1 MSKDTTGGFI
11 VACIFLLVG
20 FGKTYAQS
28 SLEQEVDS
36 LTHLI
41 VSVPDDT
48 LKIGR
53 YEDLARKLLS
63 LNRQSKM
70 LEIANEGLTLSKKL
84 EYDGGIAK
92 MTLFKA
98 IALDI
103 MGKSDKAI
111 PLYNIGLKMAKEQGE
126 QELQA
131 RFYMNLGLCYRYMG
145 DYDLALENQLYA
157 YDLREAMS
165 KKDLAKLLNNIGIIY
180 RFQDK
185 HKRAEEIYLKSL
197 KLKQELKDSLGMAA
211 TLTNLGLV
219 YNKIENRKE
228 KSTQYLQRSKNLYQL
243 LGRPDHVASC
253 NISLGQI
260 FLNQNN
266 IPKAKEALNNAWK
279 YYEKNIDQQ
288 YSPST
293 LASLSEIAVL
303 ENDFQLAKAYLEKAL
318 EISTSFGS
326 KVDQV
331 EILIGLSS
339 IKKELGENADAYT
352 MLKKAYGI
360 NDTLNQMSRL
370 EAMEEMQAKF
380 DVNEKISELKI
391 SELKLNEQT
400 RQRNIFL
407 FGAIGLALFAI
418 TIFFSLKGRIRSNK
432 KIAEQTEAIQHKEII
447 ELQQQNKLLALS
459 SMIEGQEA
467 ERMRIAKDLH
477 DGLGGLLSTV
487 KAHFSAI
494 QNEVT
499 KLERLNLAEK
509 TNELIDEACV
519 EVRRISH
526 DMIPHA
532 LTLSG
537 LPAVLEDRAETLIGE
552 GFKVDLD
559 IQEFPEDMAKTRQ
572 AMLFRLIQEIISNIR
587 KHANAKNI
595 LIQIL
600 GNDRGL
606 SLIVEDDGDGFEFEK
621 AMKSGGVGLKSINSR
636 VEFLNGT
643 IDWDSSLGK
652 GTTITVN
659 IPEV

>member
-1 MSKDTTGGFI
+1 MATDKQLVFI
-11 VACIFLLVG
+11 VYYFSLLIG
-20 FGKTYAQS
+20 FGKMCAQS
-28 SLEQEVDS
+28 TLEKNADSLEYVIANS
-36 LTHLI
+36 
-41 VSVPDDT
+41 PDDT
-48 LKIGR
+48 VKIGQYKELSR
-53 YEDLARKLLS
+53 ILLS
-63 LNRQSKM
+63 LNEQPEM
-70 LEIANEGLTLSKKL
+70 LRIAKEGLELSQKL
-84 EYDGGIAK
+84 DFPKGIAQ
-92 MTLFKA
+92 MTLYNA

-103 MGKSDKAI
+103 MGKPSMAI
-111 PLYNIGLKMAKEQGE
+111 PLYNEGLKKAITLNEK
-126 QELQA
+126 ELQA
-131 RFYMNLGLCYRYMG
+131 KYYFNLGLCYRYMG
-145 DYDLALENQLYA
+145 DYDLALENELYA

-165 KKDLAKLLNNIGIIY
+165 KKDLAKLLNNIGVIY

-197 KLKQELKDSLGMAA
+197 RLKQELKDSLGMAT
-211 TLTNLGLV
+211 TLMNLGLV
-219 YNKIENRKE
+219 YHKIKGNEERAI
-228 KSTQYLQRSKNLYQL
+228 QYLKRSQSLYEL
-243 LGRPDHVASC
+243 LGRSDHVASC
-253 NISLGQI
+253 NTAIGQI
-260 FLNQNN
+260 LLNQNN
-266 IPKAKEALNNAWK
+266 IPQAKEALGSAWA
-279 YYEKNIDQQ
+279 YFETNVDQQ

-293 LASLSEIAVL
+293 LVSLSEIAVL
-303 ENDFQLAKAYLEKAL
+303 ENNFQLAKNYLEKAL
-318 EISTSFGS
+318 KMSTSFGR
-326 KVDQV
+326 KVDQI

-339 IKKELGENADAYT
+339 IKKEQGKNAEAYT

-360 NDTLNQMSRL
+360 NDTLNQTSRL

-380 DVNEKISELKI
+380 DVKEKISELEI

-407 FGAIGLALFAI
+407 SGAIVLALF
-418 TIFFSLKGRIRSNK
+418 TTMIFFSLRGRIKANK
-432 KIAEQTEAIQHKEII
+432 KIAAQKEAIQHKEII
-447 ELQQQNKLLALS
+447 ELQQENKLLALS

-499 KLERLNLAEK
+499 KLERLNLTEK

-537 LPAVLEDRAETLIGE
+537 LPAVLEDRVDTLAGE

-559 IQEFPEDMAKTRQ
+559 IQKFPEGMGKTRQ
-572 AMLFRLIQEIISNIR
+572 AMLFRLLQEIISNIR
-587 KHANAKNI
+587 KHANAKSI
-595 LIQIL
+595 LIQLL
-600 GNDRGL
+600 GNTGEL
-606 SLIVEDDGDGFEFEK
+606 SVIVEDDGKGFDYDQ
-621 AMKSGGVGLKSINSR
+621 AIAAGGVGLKSINSR

-643 IDWDSSLGK
+643 IDWDSSLGE

-659 IPEV
+659 IPEI

>member
-1 MSKDTTGGFI
+1 MSKDTTVGFI

-20 FGKTYAQS
+20 FGKIYAQS
-28 SLEQEVDS
+28 DLEQEVDS
-36 LTHLI
+36 LTFLI
-41 VSVPDDT
+41 VNTPNDT
-48 LKIGR
+48 LKISR
-53 YEDLARKLLS
+53 YADLSRKLLS
-63 LNRQSKM
+63 LNRQSNM
-70 LEIANEGLTLSKKL
+70 LEIADEGLALSKKMKY
-84 EYDGGIAK
+84 EKGVVK

-103 MGKSDKAI
+103 MGKPDMAI
-111 PLYNIGLKMAKEQGE
+111 PLYNEGLKKAKSLNEK
-126 QELQA
+126 ELQA
-131 RFYMNLGLCYRYMG
+131 RYYMNLGLCYRYMG
-145 DYDLALENQLYA
+145 DYDLALENELYA

-165 KKDLAKLLNNIGIIY
+165 KKDLAKLLNNIGVIY

-197 KLKQELKDSLGMAA
+197 TLKQELKDSLGMAT
-211 TLTNLGLV
+211 TLMNLGLV
-219 YNKIENRKE
+219 YNKIQGNEE
-228 KSTQYLQRSKNLYQL
+228 KAIQYLQRSKNLYQL
-243 LGRPDHVASC
+243 LGRPDHAASC
-253 NISLGQI
+253 NTSLGQV
-260 FLNQNN
+260 FLDQKN
-266 IPKAKEALNNAWK
+266 ISKAKEVLGHAWE
-279 YYEKNIDQQ
+279 YFEENIDQQ

-303 ENDFQLAKAYLEKAL
+303 ENDLPLAETYLEKAL
-318 EISTSFGS
+318 EMSTSFGR
-326 KVDQV
+326 KVNQV
-331 EILIGLSS
+331 ELLIGLSS
-339 IKKELGENADAYT
+339 IKKEQGENADAYS
-352 MLKKAYGI
+352 MLNRAYGI
-360 NDTLNQMSRL
+360 NDTLKQMSRL

-380 DVNEKISELKI
+380 DVKEKISELEI

-418 TIFFSLKGRIRSNK
+418 TIFFSLQGRIRANK

-537 LPAVLEDRAETLIGE
+537 LPAVLEDRAETLTGE
-552 GFKVDLD
+552 GFNVDLD

-659 IPEV
+659 VPEV